1 VKYGIQ
7 EYLLQERPDKPKPI
21 EGIATRI
28 LMDVVYPKS
37 TNFDQLNNNSVQ
49 HIIY

>member
-1 VKYGIQ
+1 MKA
-7 EYLLQERPDKPKPI
+7 PDEPKPI

-28 LMDVVYPKS
+28 LMDVVYPNISDFSK
-37 TNFDQLNNNSVQ
+37 LNNNSVS